1 MDQLKYLLLFTFIA
15 TRLFSLSQCNIE
27 LDGEWIVIDDPI
39 DLYDIKDNDELLLSQ
54 LFSNKQ
60 VDAIYDYVKTFS
72 PLLSVEELRSIPSLQ
87 NIMLDFDCIFYI
99 GNRSNNHVFRSKI
112 YNSYRLDSNWY
123 NRGVATWNNFEVN
136 WTKKEQWNYSLNYT
150 DRKFQLHL
158 GCLKYRFGQGLLWN
172 NYGSYTNLFAPHLIR
187 RYRPIIGLIST
198 DLDAKYNSVCI
209 IVNNLSVL
217 KINTLYSLTKVLIDS
232 MFVNGIPNTFGQ
244 YYQLDLGKTGLD
256 LGWKYDAE
264 NQFGTTLEIDHLYNE
279 DIRIYTS
286 FLARK
291 GLANLTGLELRWS
304 DELKSFHHFAWTKDG
319 VLNTEI
325 TPFNSTYGQQLI
337 YNALQLDLWSFQV
350 NLYQQNQSRKFSI
363 HDDNSLNSKVGCLI
377 QRRWAYIQ
385 LLYRSTWSYTDD
397 VSKRRKLLILLRIN
411 EKVNFS
417 SIIYLNKYLY
427 DYQAYFKNRISYSNG
442 SFRMMLEIVDNGTEE
457 LNFGGPNLFAAV
469 PGQYE
474 YNSFGVNDRI
484 FRLRIS
490 NQWNNYK
497 FYVASSYNLKT
508 YRVFMGLRYDLI
520 LARKRSL

>member
-1 MDQLKYLLLFTFIA
+1 
-15 TRLFSLSQCNIE
+15 
-27 LDGEWIVIDDPI
+27 
-39 DLYDIKDNDELLLSQ
+39 
-54 LFSNKQ
+54 
-60 VDAIYDYVKTFS
+60 
-72 PLLSVEELRSIPSLQ
+72 
-87 NIMLDFDCIFYI
+87 
-99 GNRSNNHVFRSKI
+99 
-112 YNSYRLDSNWY
+112 
-123 NRGVATWNNFEVN
+123 
-136 WTKKEQWNYSLNYT
+136 
-150 DRKFQLHL
+150 
-158 GCLKYRFGQGLLWN
+158 QGLLWN

-209 IVNNLSVL
+209 IVNNLSIL

-279 DIRIYTS
+279 DIRIFTS

-377 QRRWAYIQ
+377 QRRW
-385 LLYRSTWSYTDD
+385 
-397 VSKRRKLLILLRIN
+397 
-411 EKVNFS
+411 
-417 SIIYLNKYLY
+417 
-427 DYQAYFKNRISYSNG
+427 
-442 SFRMMLEIVDNGTEE
+442 
-457 LNFGGPNLFAAV
+457 
-469 PGQYE
+469 
-474 YNSFGVNDRI
+474 
-484 FRLRIS
+484 
-490 NQWNNYK
+490 
-497 FYVASSYNLKT
+497 
-508 YRVFMGLRYDLI
+508 
-520 LARKRSL
+520 